1 MDDGT
6 NRAKRRVVLRGLTW
20 VSGNTRECTTWG
32 GGGSMDDGTNRA
44 KRRVVLR
51 ELTWV
56 SGNTRECTTWGEHGR
71 WNQQSEEE
79 SGP

>member
-1 MDDGT
+1 MGEWERQGVYYVGGGGGGGGGGSMDDGT

-32 GGGSMDDGTNRA
+32 GGG
-44 KRRVVLR
+44 
-51 ELTWV
+51 
-56 SGNTRECTTWGEHGR
+56 GEHGR

>member
-1 MDDGT
+1 
-6 NRAKRRVVLRGLTW
+6 
-20 VSGNTRECTTWG
+20 
-32 GGGSMDDGTNRA
+32 MDDGTNRA

>member
-1 MDDGT
+1 MGEWEHQGVYYMGGGGGGSMDDGT

-20 VSGNTRECTTWG
+20 VSGNARECTTWG
-32 GGGSMDDGTNRA
+32 GG
-44 KRRVVLR
+44 
-51 ELTWV
+51 
-56 SGNTRECTTWGEHGR
+56 GEHGR

>member
-1 MDDGT
+1 
-6 NRAKRRVVLRGLTW
+6 
-20 VSGNTRECTTWG
+20 
-32 GGGSMDDGTNRA
+32 MDDGTNRA

-56 SGNTRECTTWGEHGR
+56 SGNTRECTTWGGGEHGR
-71 WNQQSEEE
+71 WNQQSKEE